1 MSAGSDLQRF
11 LDWCARQVGT
21 AEQPKGSNN
30 VIYNTRYYGGPVSG
44 GAYPWCC
51 AFVWCGFDELG
62 LSALFCGGEKTAY
75 CPFVVNWAR
84 QHGRWVS
91 GGYQPGDLLLY
102 DWNGDGVADH
112 IGVCVAVSGSKLTT
126 VEGNVDEAVCR
137 LTRSAS
143 AAMGAYRPLW
153 GTEPARPEKPAEDA
167 TGPSEPAYRPGDRY
181 MVQPGDSLW
190 KIAERF
196 LGDGTRWHD
205 LWEYNRLPNTVIHPG
220 DVIVLPPPDWPEE
233 PSEDLPDKPGDGQP
247 AGLPVLASGDAGQA
261 VQALQLLLQ
270 RAGHPLPD
278 YGVDGEFGPET
289 EAALLDFQHRLALEM
304 TGSTT
309 FETWVALIGGGKSG
323 AI

>member
-102 DWNGDGVADH
+102 DWNADGVADH
-112 IGVCVAVSGSKLTT
+112 IGVCVAVSGAQLTT

-137 LTRSAS
+137 LTRSA
-143 AAMGAYRPLW
+143 AAVMGAYRPLW
-153 GTEPARPEKPAEDA
+153 DAQPAAPEKPSEGD
-167 TGPSEPAYRPGDRY
+167 TGPSESHSTHGRRY
-181 MVQPGDSLW
+181 MVQAGDSLW
-190 KIAERF
+190 KIARDE
-196 LGDGTRWHD
+196 LGDENRWPEIFELNHMSS
-205 LWEYNRLPNTVIHPG
+205 TVIRPG
-220 DVIVLPPPDWPEE
+220 DLLELPAPPEPEDDGE
-233 PSEDLPDKPGDGQP
+233 LPELCLGD
-247 AGLPVLASGDAGQA
+247 VGQA

-270 RAGHPLPD
+270 RAGWPLPD
-278 YGVDGEFGPET
+278 YGADGEFGHET
-289 EAALLDFQHRLALEM
+289 ETALLDFQTVEGLPA
-304 TGSTT
+304 TGKTT
-309 FETWVALIGGGKSG
+309 VSTWVKLIGG
-323 AI
+323 

>member
-1 MSAGSDLQRF
+1 MSGKTTDLQRF

-62 LSALFCGGEKTAY
+62 LSALFCGGTKTAY
-75 CPFVVNWAR
+75 CPYVVNWAR

-153 GTEPARPEKPAEDA
+153 GTEPARPEKPSEGD

-181 MVQPGDSLW
+181 MVQSGDSLW
-190 KIAERF
+190 GIAERF
-196 LGDGTRWHD
+196 LGDGSRWHD
-205 LWEYNRLPNTVIHPG
+205 LYMYNNLATTTIHAG
-220 DVIVLPPPDWPEE
+220 DIIVLPPLDWPEDKAEE
-233 PSEDLPDKPGDGQP
+233 PAEKPKATLPELRAGDTGRS
-247 AGLPVLASGDAGQA
+247 VD
-261 VQALQLLLQ
+261 ALQLLLLN
-270 RAGHPLPD
+270 AGYPIGPC
-278 YGVDGEFGPET
+278 GVDGELGEDT
-289 EAALLDFQHRLALEM
+289 EAALRAFQTDQGLTV
-304 TGSTT
+304 TGTT
-309 FETWVALIGGGKSG
+309 TEITWILLIRG
-323 AI
+323 